1 VGQWDSLMR
10 NMFSLFVTEKTR
22 KKNTKD
28 IWDDEEVIEGS
39 EFDLVYDLRNVQ

>member
-1 VGQWDSLMR
+1 LHELSPFL
-10 NMFSLFVTEKTR
+10 TEKTR

-39 EFDLVYDLRNVQ
+39 EFDSVYDPRPQPE